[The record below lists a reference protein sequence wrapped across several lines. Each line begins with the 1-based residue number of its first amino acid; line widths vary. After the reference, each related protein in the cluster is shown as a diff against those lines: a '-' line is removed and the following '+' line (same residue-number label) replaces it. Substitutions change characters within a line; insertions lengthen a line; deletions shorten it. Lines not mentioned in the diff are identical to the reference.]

1 MKNIRC
7 LLGEL
12 VHAIN
17 NGPKG
22 YKSPS
27 SEKARATLRDEWL
40 RGVLKDMDPLR
51 DTWLLKICDG
61 ERHRVGEIYEG
72 MDNILGKV
80 KDIIDDGKYN
90 GEFTNM
96 VNIMVS
102 RWDKMTIPLHCLGFA
117 FTHCFYDHAYLNAPA
132 LGGYVRRAPI

>member
-1 MKNIRC
+1 MARKTLGTLVVENIKNNIYWND
-7 LLGEL
+7 
-12 VHAIN
+12 VHEVI
-17 NGPKG
+17 KRT
-22 YKSPS
+22 K
-27 SEKARATLRDEWL
+27 
-40 RGVLKDMDPLR
+40 PLYR
-51 DTWLLKICDG
+51 LLKICDG